1 MSLSHGVRT
10 VRDGLVFQYDMKNT
24 VKSWK
29 GEPVTN
35 VITITDLDTGWS
47 QGYNTSIQ
55 WNDYRPPVGIKS
67 QVVSF
72 IDLDG
77 NGSGYWYSY
86 GDFAPQDPNTTYSIS
101 VYARTL
107 GADWSMR
114 AYTADNSEL
123 GRQYTNTLTCPGDG
137 EWHRLEFNPITTP
150 ADTQS
155 DSLSFNFT
163 NIPAGQRCW
172 LCAPQMTATSYH
184 VPFVAGTR
192 SNTEAIL
199 DISGQNNTATAT
211 SLTYNSDGTFSFNGS
226 SDYISVPLSSISVYG
241 LEFWMYNNNAI
252 IGDQSI
258 GGPSTYQSPI
268 NFNNT
273 STAGVNLG
281 GWTGS
286 MTQEKLHIWSNNT
299 VNGSGGTYTKD
310 EVPVGWHH
318 IVFNWN
324 GSTYDIWMDGIKRAT
339 YAHTTL
345 GHAKLLQN
353 ISATRIGADASTGY
367 YFNGKLSNVKIY
379 SQSLSDT
386 EVLQNFEAT
395 RGLYGI

>member
-1 MSLSHGVRT
+1 
-10 VRDGLVFQYDMKNT
+10 
-24 VKSWK
+24 
-29 GEPVTN
+29 
-35 VITITDLDTGWS
+35 
-47 QGYNTSIQ
+47 
-55 WNDYRPPVGIKS
+55 
-67 QVVSF
+67 
-72 IDLDG
+72 
-77 NGSGYWYSY
+77 
-86 GDFAPQDPNTTYSIS
+86 
-101 VYARTL
+101 
-107 GADWSMR
+107 MR